1 MTTRTGAMAV
11 KSTLNRLELGVM
23 GEAQGDRYHRVE
35 RDEDAVRGVFV
46 DAFVSSHDK
55 APKEVILDFDAT
67 NDPVHGGQEGRFF
80 NAF

>member
-1 MTTRTGAMAV
+1 M
-11 KSTLNRLELGVM
+11 
-23 GEAQGDRYHRVE
+23 
-35 RDEDAVRGVFV
+35 RGVFV

-67 NDPVHGGQEGRFF
+67 NDPVHGGQEGWFF